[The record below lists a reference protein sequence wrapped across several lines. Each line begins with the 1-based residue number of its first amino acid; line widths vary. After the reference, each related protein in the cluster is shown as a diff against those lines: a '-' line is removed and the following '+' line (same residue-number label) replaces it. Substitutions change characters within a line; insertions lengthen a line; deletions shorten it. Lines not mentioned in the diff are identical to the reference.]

1 MSGSA
6 VLRTTDAAS
15 GVGTLTVNRPERLN
29 ALDWA
34 ALGELAAGFE
44 ALDADPGVRVV
55 VLTGAGERAFI
66 AGADV
71 REVRDLSLDAAPAYV
86 AAGQGLTLRM
96 ERMTKP
102 VIAAV
107 NGLALGGGL
116 ELALAADI
124 RIAAD
129 TAELGFPEV
138 RLGMLPAWGGT
149 QRAVRLLGRGLALEL
164 VLTGRRV
171 DAAEALRIGLVNRVV
186 PAAQLG
192 AAVAELART
201 IAANSP
207 AALRQARLAILRGAD
222 VSLEEGLA
230 IEAEAALSLL
240 AHGDRLEGLTALLEK
255 RTPRWER

>member
-1 MSGSA
+1 MGGSP
-6 VLRTTDAAS
+6 VLRTIDAAS

-29 ALDWA
+29 ALDSA

-71 REVRDLSLDAAPAYV
+71 REVHDLSLEAAPAYV
-86 AAGQGLTLRM
+86 AAGQALTLRM

-124 RIAAD
+124 RVAAD

-192 AAVAELART
+192 GTVAELART

-207 AALRQARLAILRGAD
+207 AAVRQARLAILRGAD

-230 IEAEAALSLL
+230 IEAEAALALL

-255 RTPRWER
+255 RAPRWER